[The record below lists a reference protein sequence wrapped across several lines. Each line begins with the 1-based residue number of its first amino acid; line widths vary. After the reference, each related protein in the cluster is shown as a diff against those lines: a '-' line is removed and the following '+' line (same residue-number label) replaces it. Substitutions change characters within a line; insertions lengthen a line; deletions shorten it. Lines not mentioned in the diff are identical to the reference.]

1 MSEKYLRKNEFRYS
15 ASPSVRREDGKGHVV
30 YVTVVHDDMAKVNV
44 VTHSRRFFGEKTYRF
59 QRNPQINARDKR
71 QSRYSV
77 PRWISKH
84 SLWKPRGV
92 WHIDNRDRKAIHK
105 LNRTYKRRYRKNK

>member
-1 MSEKYLRKNEFRYS
+1 MAYYKNNRSYKSRRSAARGRRPRY
-15 ASPSVRREDGKGHVV
+15 
-30 YVTVVHDDMAKVNV
+30 
-44 VTHSRRFFGEKTYRF
+44 SRRFFGEKTYRF

-77 PRWISKH
+77 PFWISRR

-92 WHIDNRDRKAIHK
+92 WHIDNRDRKAIYK
-105 LNRTYKRRYRKNK
+105 LNRTYERRRRKNK